1 MSQEREAKEKIH
13 ILASDQKIKGG
24 SERTTREGEDE
35 RSIFGVPLIV
45 FCFNKLINNYN
56 GVNTVFL
63 SYKSCIFSFISAL
76 KTGCPAPGFK
86 SSEKNTR
93 QITSI
98 IVRLSGRILNLWM
111 IF

>member
-1 MSQEREAKEKIH
+1 LPQEREAKEKIH
-13 ILASDQKIKGG
+13 ILASGQKIKGG

-63 SYKSCIFSFISAL
+63 SYKSCIFSLISAL
-76 KTGCPAPGFK
+76 RVHTKINLQIFRVEAPAWQGAK
-86 SSEKNTR
+86 E
-93 QITSI
+93 Q
-98 IVRLSGRILNLWM
+98 
-111 IF
+111 